1 MRRRQFLAGLV
12 GTMALPL
19 PVGAQQH
26 DRVRRIVLLYPL
38 SEGDPEQKARR
49 DAMVEVLNHRGWS
62 DGRDVKIEARY
73 AAGDA
78 SRFAPIARE
87 VVALAPDV
95 IFVQS
100 TGFVAA
106 VHKETR
112 TIPVVFSNVSDPVGA
127 GFAASLARPGK
138 NLTGLTLFDRDIP
151 GKWLGMLKEIAP
163 QLTRVGVLIN
173 PSNSPFD
180 YFVQP
185 IARAAASFGIEA
197 VPVRVENVDAIDT
210 ELRTFGR
217 KSQSGLVVVPGSTML
232 TNRRRIIGL
241 AASLQLP
248 AVYPERVYATD
259 GGLLSYSIADHLEPF
274 QQAATYID
282 RILRGEKPA
291 DLPVQAPTKY
301 ATVVNVKAAKALGVT
316 VPASLLVAADEVIE

>member
-1 MRRRQFLAGLV
+1 
-12 GTMALPL
+12 
-19 PVGAQQH
+19 
-26 DRVRRIVLLYPL
+26 
-38 SEGDPEQKARR
+38 
-49 DAMVEVLNHRGWS
+49 MVEVLTNRGWF
-62 DGRDVKIEARY
+62 DGRDVRIEGRY

-78 SRFAPIARE
+78 SRFETIARE

-106 VHKETR
+106 VHKKTSS
-112 TIPVVFSNVSDPVGA
+112 IPVVFSNVSDPVGA

-163 QLTRVGVLIN
+163 QLTRAGVLIN

-185 IARAAASFGIEA
+185 IARAAASFGIEV
-197 VPVRVENVDAIDT
+197 VPIRIESVETIDK
-210 ELRTFGR
+210 ELRTFAR
-217 KSQSGLVVVPGSTML
+217 EPQSGLVVVPGSTML
-232 TNRRRIIGL
+232 THREVIITL
-241 AASLQLP
+241 AASLRLP

-274 QQAATYID
+274 RQAATYID

-291 DLPVQAPTKY
+291 DLPVQGPTKY
-301 ATVVNVKAAKALGVT
+301 VTVVNAKTAKALGVT